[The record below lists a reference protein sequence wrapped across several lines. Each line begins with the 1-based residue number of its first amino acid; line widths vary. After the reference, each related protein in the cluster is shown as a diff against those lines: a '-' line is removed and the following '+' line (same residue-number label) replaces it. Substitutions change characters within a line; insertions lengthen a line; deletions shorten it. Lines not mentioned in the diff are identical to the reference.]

1 MSALELELPFYL
13 YTEKTDQDGSVTGMN
28 YKAEKLVAWAED
40 GRGDAVDRLCEQVHE
55 RDLETI
61 EAWKDNQFL
70 LLDET
75 WVAVEGGINDIE
87 NEKQYELACD
97 AVHREAQEKGA
108 VAEQKKQQRK
118 SDIEKLV
125 MQSRKCLANC
135 PPPEESN
142 ASGYLVALAAL
153 GVLVYVVLF

>member
-1 MSALELELPFYL
+1 MSALEHELPFYL
-13 YTEKTDQDGSVTGMN
+13 YTEKTDQDGSVAGMN

-40 GRGDAVDRLCEQVHE
+40 GRGNAVDNLCEQIHKRE
-55 RDLETI
+55 LEAI

-70 LLDET
+70 LLEET
-75 WVAVEGGINDIE
+75 WVAVEGGINDAA

-97 AVHREAQEKGA
+97 AVHTEAQEKGA
-108 VAEQKKQQRK
+108 IAGQKKQQRK

-135 PPPEESN
+135 PAPQESN
-142 ASGYLVALAAL
+142 ASGYLAALAAL
-153 GVLVYVVLF
+153 SVLVYVVLF

>member
-13 YTEKTDQDGSVTGMN
+13 YTEKTGQDGSVKGLN
-28 YKAEKLVAWAED
+28 YKAEKLVSWAEN
-40 GRGDAVDRLCEQVHE
+40 GRGDAVDKLCEQIHM
-55 RDLETI
+55 RDLEVI

-75 WVAVEGGINDIE
+75 WVAVEDGINDAV

-97 AVHREAQEKGA
+97 AVHREAQEKGT
-108 VAEQKKQQRK
+108 VAGQKKQQRK

-125 MQSRKCLANC
+125 KQSRECLASL
-135 PPPEESN
+135 PVQEESH
-142 ASGYLVALAAL
+142 ATGYMAVLVIL
-153 GVLVYVVLF
+153 GVLVYILLF

>member
-13 YTEKTDQDGSVTGMN
+13 YTEKKDQDGGVTGLN
-28 YKAEKLVAWAED
+28 YKAEKLVAWAES
-40 GRGDAVDRLCEQVHE
+40 GRGDAVDRLCEQGFSQDIEV
-55 RDLETI
+55 I

-70 LLDET
+70 LLEET
-75 WVAVEGGINDIE
+75 WVAVENGINDIE

-97 AVHREAQEKGA
+97 AVHREAQEKGTI
-108 VAEQKKQQRK
+108 AEQKKQQRK

-135 PPPEESN
+135 PAPQESN
-142 ASGYLVALAAL
+142 ASGYLAALAAL